1 MPITILDLV
10 LLGVMLI
17 SGLLA
22 MVRGFMREI
31 LSIAAWGAA
40 ALVTLYAFAKLLP
53 TAKTYFNNDTVAS
66 VVVVAGPFVGTLIVV
81 SIITVRI
88 SDVILDSRI
97 GALDRTPR
105 RLLAAGACPLR

>member
-10 LLGVMLI
+10 LLAVMLI

-31 LSIAAWGAA
+31 LSIAAWAAA
-40 ALVTLYAFAKLLP
+40 ALVTLYSFSKLLP

-66 VVVVAGPFVGTLIVV
+66 IVVVAGAFVGTLIVV
-81 SIITVRI
+81 SIVTVRI
-88 SDVILDSRI
+88 SDMILDSGSARWI
-97 GALDRTPR
+97 A
-105 RLLAAGACPLR
+105 RLGSCSGSPGGS

>member
-40 ALVTLYAFAKLLP
+40 ALVTLYAFSKLLP
-53 TAKTYFNNDTVAS
+53 IRQGLF
-66 VVVVAGPFVGTLIVV
+66 
-81 SIITVRI
+81 R
-88 SDVILDSRI
+88 
-97 GALDRTPR
+97 
-105 RLLAAGACPLR
+105 

>member
-22 MVRGFMREI
+22 IVRGFMREI

-40 ALVTLYAFAKLLP
+40 ALVTLYSYQKLLP
-53 TAKTYFNNDTVAS
+53 TAKT
-66 VVVVAGPFVGTLIVV
+66 
-81 SIITVRI
+81 
-88 SDVILDSRI
+88 
-97 GALDRTPR
+97 
-105 RLLAAGACPLR
+105 